1 MMKDSLNKKTYIGDI
16 EPNPKEF
23 GIWVKQ
29 DGTAKVYDYIN
40 NEWKGGS
47 SNDGGDSSNIEYLD
61 VSGFGVADDG
71 SPTDELLNIV
81 NAAICM
87 KVDLGA
93 EGKAVLTGGS
103 FAWFSQLFGNNLYGM
118 TKAVFIDYDLIFI
131 TPEQTMTIKEMLLSN
146 FSQEQLD
153 AIPRITKEEFYSLT

>member
-47 SNDGGDSSNIEYLD
+47 GSGESSNWRYFDLSKIMSVDATIALGMAAAFIKFYD
-61 VSGFGVADDG
+61 NNKNKFFIATAGV
-71 SPTDELLNIV
+71 
-81 NAAICM
+81 
-87 KVDLGA
+87 
-93 EGKAVLTGGS
+93 
-103 FAWFSQLFGNNLYGM
+103 FAMNDISLFF
-118 TKAVFIDYDLIFI
+118 T
-131 TPEQTMTIKEMLLSN
+131 
-146 FSQEQLD
+146 
-153 AIPRITKEEFYSLT
+153 

>member
-47 SNDGGDSSNIEYLD
+47 GDGEASSVEYLATD
-61 VSGFGVADDG
+61 TSNTSIPHTLFWHALEFRLNVDGNIWVQPSVAQC
-71 SPTDELLNIV
+71 V
-81 NAAICM
+81 F
-87 KVDLGA
+87 
-93 EGKAVLTGGS
+93 GS
-103 FAWFSQLFGNNLYGM
+103 FSEIYRYIKGM
-118 TKAVFIDYDLIFI
+118 AIDFNGKTIYDGQCIS
-131 TPEQTMTIKEMLLSN
+131 IKDSVLQNM
-146 FSQEQLD
+146 SQEELD
-153 AIPRITKEEFYSLT
+153 AIPRITKEQFYSLT